1 MEEPMKKY
9 STLQKFNALVQI
21 QTIIISALPYII
33 GSVMASYYYHNFNLV
48 YSLWLFLAVICFHL
62 AVNGH
67 NQYTDYAR
75 YKQNHIT
82 SYNNILE
89 KFNIT
94 KSWARKII
102 IILTLISAIIG
113 TILSIKVGWIILL
126 IGILSY
132 LIGYCY
138 SGGPYPI
145 LKTPFGEPAS
155 GITMGYNITFLGLY
169 INMYNVH
176 PFDNFFWAKA
186 IIVAGPAIFV
196 IANVMLAN
204 NICDVAEDVKIGR
217 KTLPYYTGRKTALT
231 ILRCYYVLAY
241 IFLILGIVL
250 KYLPVI
256 TLGSLL
262 TIPLVYHTTKT
273 FVKNPHKESTFTGIL
288 VNVLL
293 VLISEI
299 IFSLVGLAI

>member
-1 MEEPMKKY
+1 MKKY
-9 STLQKFNALVQI
+9 STLQKFKALVQI

-67 NQYTDYAR
+67 NQYTDYTR

-113 TILSIKVGWIILL
+113 ITLSIKVGWIILL

-176 PFDNFFWAKA
+176 PFDNFFWTKA

-231 ILRCYYVLAY
+231 ILCGYYVLAY

>member
-1 MEEPMKKY
+1 MKKY

-67 NQYTDYAR
+67 NQYTDYTR

-113 TILSIKVGWIILL
+113 ITLSIKVGWIILL

-231 ILRCYYVLAY
+231 ILCCYYVLAY
-241 IFLILGIVL
+241 IFLILVIVL

>member
-1 MEEPMKKY
+1 MKKY

-21 QTIIISALPYII
+21 QTIIISALQYIS
-33 GSVMASYYYHNFNLV
+33 GAVMASYYYHNFNLV

-231 ILRCYYVLAY
+231 ILCCYYVLAY

>member
-1 MEEPMKKY
+1 MKKY
-9 STLQKFNALVQI
+9 STLQKFKALVQI

-67 NQYTDYAR
+67 NQYTDYTR

-113 TILSIKVGWIILL
+113 ITLSIKVGWIILL

-231 ILRCYYVLAY
+231 ILCGYYVLAY

>member
-1 MEEPMKKY
+1 MKKY

-33 GSVMASYYYHNFNLV
+33 GSMMASYYYHNFNLV
-48 YSLWLFLAVICFHL
+48 YSLLLFLAVICFHL

-75 YKQNHIT
+75 YKRNHIT

-113 TILSIKVGWIILL
+113 IILSIKVGWIILL

-231 ILRCYYVLAY
+231 ILCCYYVFAY

>member
-1 MEEPMKKY
+1 MKKY
-9 STLQKFNALVQI
+9 STLQKFKALVQI

-67 NQYTDYAR
+67 NQYTDYTR

-113 TILSIKVGWIILL
+113 IILSIKVGWIILL

-231 ILRCYYVLAY
+231 ILCCYYVLAY

>member
-1 MEEPMKKY
+1 MKKY

-113 TILSIKVGWIILL
+113 TILSIKVGRIILL

-231 ILRCYYVLAY
+231 ILCCYYVLAY

>member
-1 MEEPMKKY
+1 MKKY

-113 TILSIKVGWIILL
+113 IILSIKVGWIILL

-231 ILRCYYVLAY
+231 ILCCYYVLAY